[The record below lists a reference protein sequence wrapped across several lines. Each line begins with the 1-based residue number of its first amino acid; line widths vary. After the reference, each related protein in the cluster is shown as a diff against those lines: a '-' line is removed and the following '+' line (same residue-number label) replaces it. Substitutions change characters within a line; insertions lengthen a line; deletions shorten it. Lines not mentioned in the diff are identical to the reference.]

1 MNNGEFKS
9 GTQIEKD
16 ELLVIAKDQ
25 VGYTIDYLGDDGAY
39 FETVIVWEDEKL
51 RNRIVELLN
60 RYGEEDA
67 ADNSQA
73 RG

>member
-1 MNNGEFKS
+1 MDNGEFKS

-25 VGYTIDYLGDDGAY
+25 IGYTIDYIGDDGAS
-39 FETVIVWEDEKL
+39 FEMVVVWEDEKL

-67 ADNSQA
+67 AANP
-73 RG
+73 